1 MEEQKKRNI
10 VSLVISAISFC
21 LVITMG
27 LILLKKYN
35 ANKELTQ
42 EKAKI
47 EQELA
52 NPDDDVYDVYNID
65 NYTVY
70 DEKTIIEFSK

>member
-1 MEEQKKRNI
+1 MQEQKKRNI
-10 VSLVISAISFC
+10 ISLVISAISFC

-27 LILLKKYN
+27 VVLIKKYHMN
-35 ANKELTQ
+35 QELTE
-42 EKAKI
+42 EKARI
-47 EQELA
+47 EEELA

-70 DEKTIIEFSK
+70 DEKAIIEFSK

>member
-1 MEEQKKRNI
+1 MKSKRIHNI
-10 VSLVISAISFC
+10 FSLAIAVLSLT
-21 LVITMG
+21 LVVTMG
-27 LILLKKYN
+27 IVLI
-35 ANKELTQ
+35 NKHHRYIALTQ

-52 NPDDDVYDVYNID
+52 NPDEEVYDVYVKD

-70 DEKTIIEFSK
+70 DEKTIIEYSK